1 MSSSDSQRN
10 IFENKSLEETCRLGG
25 QGVLPLPED
34 YAAIKLTLPTCLSA
48 TATYLLHH
56 GKHRMLI
63 LLKYSDSLSGVNAPG
78 LFRISGQNS
87 VVNELYGYYA
97 FQFGSAGSPTKVQ
110 ATVQPGVLP
119 IHIPYNLADVS
130 TLFKKIVKE
139 FPGGLL
145 GSLETFDAIRNILL
159 ILDPDPVLNHEEVT
173 ALRAKLIALTIL
185 SISSPARYNLVQALL
200 GLFAYFGDEAEA
212 ARWNGQVDP
221 TQSADKAPSTELMG
235 YQALGVCLGPLLL
248 GDLIENL
255 EGSQDETEHGTAVD
269 GEESI
274 KVRKKRHS
282 LIQDKLSTPAHFA
295 SIVDCANLTANIM
308 QLLLM
313 IWRDVVKQLSALIA
327 RDRLAKGTLVQ
338 SQTPQRPK
346 TGRRSTRHSV
356 KVTGEEL
363 LFLDMMRGGSMTVS
377 EQPYNV
383 VVKKEFTAKGRSSM
397 PRIVPQS
404 SGNLSL
410 QREWFHD
417 WTRDA
422 PSDDQKGDIESGDG
436 ESTVAVSQHK
446 MMDRPSSVSKG
457 ETRKPSGTVAIGNDT
472 VVQSQEVPAQ
482 VASREDEHTDE
493 ETMSYAVSPSAS
505 RGSPIKSAR
514 FHRSSRST
522 PDAGSL
528 SNLEPEV
535 VMNIT
540 SHRRTRTNDN
550 PLSITKRGLPPPPI
564 EPAPHQ
570 DQKFPPRHSS
580 LEKRQPSALRSNI
593 EMVPKDSSSD
603 FALRSAKLND
613 SLGPEGFDTSLKP
626 TIRSFSSSAPVTG
639 HGAITKDSAPKFAL
653 PVIPPF
659 SKPASASSAPAK
671 FPDCTSDGI
680 AIKTGRSSFIMAPT
694 RPLSAYTLDSLRQLE
709 LDFQQSDL
717 ACQIDRPLSRE
728 VSRCSETPFAHAE
741 GVRYRSDSL
750 SSSQARKVTNSTLF
764 AEITRLKRQLEQK
777 EDIVAATRRSLEA
790 ARMGRE
796 EGPSEYSD
804 EPRLGSWS
812 KGTLSAEIR
821 DLKNQRD
828 AWKHRAEWAEKRLK
842 GVEEMGAVE
851 NSWTSKDN
859 AEVASKYR
867 NAHSDLDEVFFA

>member
-1 MSSSDSQRN
+1 M
-10 IFENKSLEETCRLGG
+10 
-25 QGVLPLPED
+25 
-34 YAAIKLTLPTCLSA
+34 
-48 TATYLLHH
+48 
-56 GKHRMLI
+56 
-63 LLKYSDSLSGVNAPG
+63 NAPG

-97 FQFGSAGSPTKVQ
+97 YQFGSAGSPAKVQ

-119 IHIPYNLADVS
+119 IHIPYSLADVS
-130 TLFKKIVKE
+130 TLLKKIIKE

-159 ILDPDPVLNHEEVT
+159 ILDPDPALNHEEVT

-185 SISSPARYNLVQALL
+185 SITSPARYNLIQALL

-212 ARWNGQVDP
+212 ARGNVQVDP
-221 TQSADKAPSTELMG
+221 TQPMDNAPSNELMS

-255 EGSQDETEHGTAVD
+255 EGSQDETEHDTASAR
-269 GEESI
+269 EEKF
-274 KVRKKRHS
+274 KVKRKRNA
-282 LIQDKLSTPAHFA
+282 LIQDKLRSPAHFA

-313 IWRDVVKQLSALIA
+313 IWRDVVKQLAALIA
-327 RDRLAKGTLVQ
+327 RDRLANGAVVQ
-338 SQTPQRPK
+338 SQTPQRQK
-346 TGRRSTRHSV
+346 IGRRSTRHAV

-383 VVKKEFTAKGRSSM
+383 VVKKEIRTKGRSSM
-397 PRIVPQS
+397 PRIVPRS

-417 WTRDA
+417 WTTDA
-422 PSDDQKGDIESGDG
+422 PSDDQKRDRDSRDG
-436 ESTVAVSQHK
+436 EPAVTVSQHQL
-446 MMDRPSSVSKG
+446 MDRPSSVSK
-457 ETRKPSGTVAIGNDT
+457 EEKKKPSRTIAIGNNT
-472 VVQSQEVPAQ
+472 VVQSPEVPAQ
-482 VASREDEHTDE
+482 VAGHGDEHADE
-493 ETMSYAVSPSAS
+493 ETTKYAVSPSQS
-505 RGSPIKSAR
+505 RGPPAESAR

-528 SNLEPEV
+528 SNLEPEAV
-535 VMNIT
+535 INVT

-550 PLSITKRGLPPPPI
+550 PLSIAKRGLPPPPV
-564 EPAPHQ
+564 EPAPPR

-580 LEKRQPSALRSNI
+580 LEKQQSSAL
-593 EMVPKDSSSD
+593 SSSTD
-603 FALRSAKLND
+603 IAQKAPSSDVPLSSAKLNET
-613 SLGPEGFDTSLKP
+613 LRPGNLDTSLKP
-626 TIRSFSSSAPVTG
+626 TIQSFSSSAPVFG
-639 HGAITKDSAPKFAL
+639 HGAATKDSAPKFAL

-659 SKPASASSAPAK
+659 SKSTSASSASAK
-671 FPDCTSDGI
+671 IPNHTSDGI
-680 AIKTGRSSFIMAPT
+680 AVKTGRSNYMMAQT

-717 ACQIDRPLSRE
+717 ACQIDTPLSRE
-728 VSRCSETPFAHAE
+728 VSRCYETPFAHAE
-741 GVRYRSDSL
+741 GVHYRSDSL
-750 SSSQARKVTNSTLF
+750 SSSQARKATNSTLF
-764 AEITRLKRQLEQK
+764 AEITRLKRQLELK

-821 DLKNQRD
+821 DLKKQRD

-842 GVEEMGAVE
+842 GVEEMGTIE
-851 NSWTSKDN
+851 NTWTSRDH
-859 AEVASKYR
+859 AEA
-867 NAHSDLDEVFFA
+867 